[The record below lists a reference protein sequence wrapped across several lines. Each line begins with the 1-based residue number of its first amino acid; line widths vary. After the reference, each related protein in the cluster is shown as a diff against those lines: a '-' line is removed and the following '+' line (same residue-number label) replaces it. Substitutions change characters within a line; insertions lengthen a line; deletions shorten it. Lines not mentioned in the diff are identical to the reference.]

1 MTTRDIIV
9 RCEHG
14 LHLRVASL
22 IARLV
27 RGQRAKV
34 FLVKDD
40 GHKANA
46 GSVFDLVTLEAVPG
60 THLAIT
66 ADGPDEAGVLE
77 AVAGLFEHGDGI

>member
-1 MTTRDIIV
+1 MTTRDIVV

-27 RGQRAKV
+27 HGQRAAV
-34 FLVKDD
+34 FLVKSD
-40 GHKANA
+40 GRKVNA
-46 GSVFDLVTLEAVPG
+46 RSMIELVTLEAVPG

-66 ADGPDEAGVLE
+66 ADGPDEAGVVGALTD
-77 AVAGLFEHGDGI
+77 LIEHGAGI